1 LPLSRFISGE
11 DGVPL
16 PTESG
21 VWADYIRQ
29 GFKIGL
35 VSPERAKQS
44 EAVAIQLQREA
55 ESAEWRRRIANEFR
69 RISEIRER
77 GIRPTF
83 VLEVPPAYEAL
94 IDEVGPDFDFQSGQF
109 NRRSAVSVY

>member
-1 LPLSRFISGE
+1 MPLSRFISGE

-44 EAVAIQLQREA
+44 DAVAIQLQREA